1 MNLRDESSSCLF
13 APPIPLSCG
22 DRPPHFHDRLPLT
35 KSQCTLVDMARSVR
49 ERVIEEWRGYPESP
63 LAPKLGSHVGD
74 AVRKFL
80 AKVGMISQLDEQVIA
95 AAWHEIVGDFI
106 ANHSAP
112 DRIQNGILHIRVT
125 QTTVLFELE
134 RNCKGRILR
143 NLQERFGKTVVRDLK
158 FRIR

>member
-1 MNLRDESSSCLF
+1 M
-13 APPIPLSCG
+13 A
-22 DRPPHFHDRLPLT
+22 
-35 KSQCTLVDMARSVR
+35 KSIR
-49 ERVIEEWRGYPESP
+49 ERVIEEWRGYAETP
-63 LAPKLGSHVGD
+63 LTPKLGAHVGD

-80 AKVGMISQLDEQVIA
+80 AKVGMVSQLDEQVIS
-95 AAWHEIVGDFI
+95 AAWREVVGDFI

-112 DRIQNGILHIRVT
+112 DRIQNGVLHIRVT

-134 RNCKGRILR
+134 RNCKARILT